1 MNVISDIS
9 DHETVL
15 FTMDSLLFLNA
26 CVFIAFLKKIP
37 LNIPDIFF
45 GPLANL
51 IHNKLKV
58 LANIELSKC
67 KFINIYKLDH
77 EIPTYPFSFIL

>member
-1 MNVISDIS
+1 MIADIL
-9 DHETVL
+9 DHERAL

-26 CVFIAFLKKIP
+26 RVFIVFLKKS
-37 LNIPDIFF
+37 LQRYLFF
-45 GPLANL
+45 GPQANL

-67 KFINIYKLDH
+67 KLVNIYEEDH
-77 EIPTYPFSFIL
+77 ELPTYPFPFIL